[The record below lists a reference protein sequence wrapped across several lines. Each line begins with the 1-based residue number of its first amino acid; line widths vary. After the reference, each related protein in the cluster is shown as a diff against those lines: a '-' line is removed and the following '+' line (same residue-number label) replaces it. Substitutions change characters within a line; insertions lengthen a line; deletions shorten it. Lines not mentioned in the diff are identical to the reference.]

1 MNTSLYLKRPQSE
14 TETSIFVRISYNRQT
29 LKYYLP
35 EKINPKFWNPT
46 EQRAK
51 QSQKFRINPEFNRSL
66 ENKIASIHNVYMK
79 YCNDNKENPTIE
91 IFKTLLDIEFGK
103 VDKVL
108 YTFFTYFEK
117 YISNLSN
124 KVNAKTGKLISK
136 GTKGTY
142 QNTLNILREFSKTYK
157 RKIGFDTIDID
168 FYYDFKEYLNRERN
182 LSINT
187 VGKIIKNIKVIL
199 NDATENGHNKNL
211 AFKGKR
217 FIVESEQ
224 STSIYL
230 NDLEL
235 AELYSLDLS
244 YRKKLDSVRD
254 LFLIGCYTGLR
265 YSDYSNIKP
274 ENIDV
279 ENNML
284 NIQTQ
289 KTGISIAIP
298 LHTIVK
304 NILKK
309 YDYNLPKS
317 ISNQKT
323 NDYLK
328 EIGLQVASLH
338 EQITKVITRGGVQ
351 EEHRLYKY
359 EILTTHTARRSFA
372 TNLYVSGFP
381 SICIM
386 KITGHTSE
394 KSFMKYI
401 KITPKD
407 NAILLQAHWNKNGEH
422 LKVV

>member
-1 MNTSLYLKRPQSE
+1 MYLKRPQSE
-14 TETSIFVRISYNRQT
+14 TETTIFARISYNKQT

-35 EKINPKFWNPT
+35 EKINPKFWNST
-46 EQRAK
+46 EHRAR
-51 QSQKFRINPEFNRSL
+51 QTQKFPTHPEFNRGL
-66 ENKIASIHNVYMK
+66 ENKTASIHNVYMK
-79 YCNDNKENPTIE
+79 YFNDNKEAPTIE

-103 VDKVL
+103 VEKIT
-108 YTFFTYFEK
+108 YTFFSYFEK
-117 YISNLSN
+117 YIANLSN
-124 KVNAKTGKLISK
+124 KVNSKTGKLISK

-142 QNTLNILREFSKTYK
+142 QNTLNILREFGKTYK
-157 RKIGFDTIDID
+157 RKIGFETIDID
-168 FYYDFKEYLNRERN
+168 FYYDFKEYLNNERN
-182 LSINT
+182 LSVNT
-187 VGKIIKNIKVIL
+187 IGKLIKNIKVVL

-217 FIVESEQ
+217 FIVESEK

-230 NDLEL
+230 NEIEL
-235 AELYSLDLS
+235 AELYSLDLNNS
-244 YRKKLDSVRD
+244 KKLDTVRD
-254 LFLIGCYTGLR
+254 LFLIGCHTGLR

-274 ENIDV
+274 ENVDI

-304 NILKK
+304 NILRK
-309 YDYNLPKS
+309 YDYILPKS

-328 EIGLQVASLH
+328 DIGLQVPSLH
-338 EQITKVITRGGVQ
+338 EQITKTITRGGIQEVQ
-351 EEHRLYKY
+351 RLFKY

-372 TNLYVSGFP
+372 TNLYISGFP
-381 SICIM
+381 SISIM

-394 KSFMKYI
+394 RSFMKYI
-401 KITPKD
+401 KITPTD
-407 NAILLQAHWNKNGEH
+407 NAKLLQEHWNKNGAH